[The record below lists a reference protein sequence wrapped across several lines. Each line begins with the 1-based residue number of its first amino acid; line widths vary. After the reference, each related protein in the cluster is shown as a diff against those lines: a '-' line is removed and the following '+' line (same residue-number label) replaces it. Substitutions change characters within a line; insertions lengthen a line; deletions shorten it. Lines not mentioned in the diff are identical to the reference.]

1 MSTEEAWQRLAAEQ
15 LKAIQPADTGTT
27 KAARIRVLLPHI
39 EAAMARNVTQSEII
53 SELAKSGL
61 VMTLDELRNSL
72 YRARKRLK
80 KEKKPDVQPASAP
93 VVPAPKA
100 TPAALPL
107 PATPQQRTRPNA
119 PAHLNWQAQRDND
132 KTF

>member
-80 KEKKPDVQPASAP
+80 RQANKD
-93 VVPAPKA
+93 
-100 TPAALPL
+100 TPHEAKN
-107 PATPQQRTRPNA
+107 PATPPAPPPADASGKPGQFDWQQHRDKKA
-119 PAHLNWQAQRDND
+119 NW
-132 KTF
+132 